1 MLVHNRKCIQVV
13 HNGADH
19 WLVVT
24 NIGVP
29 RDGVVRV
36 YDSLYKCLTTST
48 ELQIASIVNTSQ
60 PKISIE
66 FVDVQQ
72 QCGSSDCGVYA
83 IAYATALSLGQDP
96 GILVFSQSEM
106 RRHLFKM
113 LKEKKLTMFP
123 VLKKKRSVRVTEA
136 IPS

>member
-1 MLVHNRKCIQVV
+1 M

-29 RDGVVRV
+29 RGGVVLV

-60 PKISIE
+60 PKISTE
-66 FVDVQQ
+66 FMDVRKQF
-72 QCGSSDCGVYA
+72 GSSDCGV
-83 IAYATALSLGQDP
+83 YATALSLGQDP
-96 GILVFSQSEM
+96 GTLVFSQSEM

-113 LKEKKLTMFP
+113 LKEKKLIMFP
-123 VLKKKRSVRVTEA
+123 VLKKKRSVRVSEGNPILVNCSFA
-136 IPS
+136 GCQKWEI